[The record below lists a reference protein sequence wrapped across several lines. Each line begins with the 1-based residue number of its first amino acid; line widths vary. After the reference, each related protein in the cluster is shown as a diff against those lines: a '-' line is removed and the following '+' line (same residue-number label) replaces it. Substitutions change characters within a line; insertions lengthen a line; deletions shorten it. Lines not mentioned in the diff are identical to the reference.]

1 MNFSAFAS
9 PFAGIHPFA
18 AKFSHDAPGVFSSAT
33 NMNQDMHNNR
43 YHTNGNNFNQIPTS
57 STYGQCNYTIKGF
70 SIFPTLSLLF
80 FPLYIIL
87 CEVLYTMA
95 MAGISIFNSG
105 FCEPLSYV

>member
-43 YHTNGNNFNQIPTS
+43 YHSNGNNFNQISTS
-57 STYGQCNYTIKGF
+57 STYAIVDNGENFDYTF
-70 SIFPTLSLLF
+70 SA
-80 FPLYIIL
+80 LY
-87 CEVLYTMA
+87 VFMLY
-95 MAGISIFNSG
+95 
-105 FCEPLSYV
+105 FCMELWQWRVYRFLTVGLRVSHV